1 MKTIE
6 ELRKEI
12 YDCHHKYDAYIFD
25 EWKWYSY
32 RKFKAKLYMNVAPYI
47 VCLLMHTKIKPNIV
61 TVVYALMGIIAG
73 IFLAIPL
80 KLFILIGI
88 ILFSTRSFLD
98 WSDGHYAR
106 ETNQTSIT
114 GAILD
119 PYGAL
124 TGWVALWVGL
134 GLYVANKPIEGIIY
148 LTPNLIPI
156 TSMIFT
162 NIIYLIPVIPA
173 IFAMDIMMFTRAQ
186 LFTSHITIDI
196 QNYNQE
202 KPNRA
207 DPRSI
212 YAKYGIEKEY
222 PIISKIVRSF
232 YQIFEHNTRTVDAV
246 CFIILLELLFPIF
259 ISWIVFLVFLLWQI
273 ILFAG
278 IFFMVA
284 KGGWV
289 EKELQD
295 KHKNDSK

>member
-1 MKTIE
+1 MKTIA

-12 YDCHHKYDAYIFD
+12 YDYHRKYYAYIFD

-32 RKFKAKLYMNVAPYI
+32 RKFKAKLYMETSAVL
-47 VCLLMHTKIKPNIV
+47 VHLLMKTRIKPNTI
-61 TVVYALMGIIAG
+61 TVVYAVLGILGG
-73 IFLAIPL
+73 IFLAVPL
-80 KLFILIGI
+80 KLFILTGI
-88 ILFSTRSFLD
+88 ILFYFGPILD
-98 WSDGHYAR
+98 WSDGLLAR

-148 LTPNLIPI
+148 LTPNLTPL
-156 TSMIFT
+156 TSTIFA

-173 IFAMDIMMFTRAQ
+173 IFAMDIMKSARAE
-186 LFTSHITIDI
+186 LFTSHITKAM
-196 QNYNQE
+196 QNRLRE

-212 YAKYGIEKEY
+212 HAKYGIEKEY
-222 PIISKIVRSF
+222 PTMSKIIRSF
-232 YQIFEHNTRTVDAV
+232 YQIFEHNARTVDTI

-259 ISWIVFLVFLLWQI
+259 ISWIVFLMFLLWQI
-273 ILFAG
+273 VLFAG
-278 IFFMVA
+278 TFYMVA

-295 KHKNDSK
+295 KIG

>member
-1 MKTIE
+1 MKTIT

-12 YDCHHKYDAYIFD
+12 YDYHRKNYAYIYD

-32 RKFKAKLYMNVAPYI
+32 RKFKAKLYMETSAVLVY
-47 VCLLMHTKIKPNIV
+47 LFMKMHIKPNAV
-61 TVVYALMGIIAG
+61 TIVYAVMGILAG
-73 IFLAIPL
+73 VFFAIPL
-80 KLFILIGI
+80 NLFILAGI
-88 ILFSTRSFLD
+88 ILFYFRGILD
-98 WSDGHYAR
+98 WSDGLLAR

-119 PYGAL
+119 SYGAL

-148 LTPNLIPI
+148 LTPNLISI
-156 TSMIFT
+156 TSTIFA
-162 NIIYLIPVIPA
+162 NFIYLIPVIPA

-186 LFTSHITIDI
+186 LFASHITKDI
-196 QNYNQE
+196 QNSLEE
-202 KPNRA
+202 KPNQA

-232 YQIFEHNTRTVDAV
+232 YQIFEHNARTVDV
-246 CFIILLELLFPIF
+246 ICFIILFELFFPIF
-259 ISWIVFLVFLLWQI
+259 ISWIVFFVFLLWQI
-273 ILFAG
+273 ILFVG
-278 IFFMVA
+278 IFYMVA

-295 KHKNDSK
+295 KIG